1 MSSVIS
7 QAVHGESYQVDEFS
21 LEISLPPVIAA
32 NERAVR

>member
-1 MSSVIS
+1 MIS
-7 QAVHGESYQVDEFS
+7 RVVQKEGYQVGEFS